1 VGLTLP
7 SELTEPLGWIGLT
20 WPEADEEL
28 LFEAGQQWISF
39 GQELAQVSLPA
50 DTAAGQVWATGQGEA
65 VDAFQEWWTN
75 QDGPQPRLAEDA
87 AAAMLIGSA
96 LMVFAAITLAL
107 KIAFIIQLILLAIQV
122 AQAIATA
129 FATFGATTAEVPGF
143 IAATRL
149 ICRKL
154 IQQVINHIT
163 TVIKDILLKAKNLL
177 KKVTTRRGSHL
188 ATDTTSHT
196 PGIPGPMTVK
206 RFEGKPMLK
215 RFRYE
220 DVAGHPK
227 NDFGRPAVRRLSEVE
242 REDYRLYFD
251 TDGHLRHA
259 TNGSLFDTSD
269 AVTEH
274 TRAGGRG
281 IFVMDEQ
288 GNLYAS
294 KSQSLGQFHHSTL
307 GNGQPVAAAGEISVA
322 NGRVQEVTAASGHYQ
337 PGRDQMGTLQREMA
351 RHGVTNVP
359 IFDFRGRTR
368 WF

>member
-7 SELTEPLGWIGLT
+7 AELTEPLGWIGLT

-177 KKVTTRRGSHL
+177 KKTKVIRKELKSVTDAGPTGKTPAVPDFEKLFPSVRDVNPKFSTGTWGYTNNCQSCVV
-188 ATDTTSHT
+188 ATERTLSGT
-196 PGIPGPMTVK
+196 PSQAVERVLGAKDPAFDWPSSIISTVGKGPLHRVADYNAIDQEL
-206 RFEGKPMLK
+206 RA
-215 RFRYE
+215 
-220 DVAGHPK
+220 AGH
-227 NDFGRPAVRRLSEVE
+227 GA
-242 REDYRLYFD
+242 
-251 TDGHLRHA
+251 
-259 TNGSLFDTSD
+259 
-269 AVTEH
+269 
-274 TRAGGRG
+274 RG
-281 IFVMDEQ
+281 IVHGARTDAT
-288 GNLYAS
+288 GNYL
-294 KSQSLGQFHHSTL
+294 
-307 GNGQPVAAAGEISVA
+307 
-322 NGRVQEVTAASGHYQ
+322 SGHVFNAVNDNGIIHYIDGQ
-337 PGRDQMGTLQREMA
+337 IGDFAQKEAFGWMEFIR
-351 RHGVTNVP
+351 TN
-359 IFDFRGRTR
+359 
-368 WF
+368 